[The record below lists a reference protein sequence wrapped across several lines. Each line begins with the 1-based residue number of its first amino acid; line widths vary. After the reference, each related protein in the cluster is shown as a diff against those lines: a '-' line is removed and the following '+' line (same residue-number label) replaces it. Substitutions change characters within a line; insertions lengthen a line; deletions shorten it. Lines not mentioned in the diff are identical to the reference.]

1 MNIDL
6 LNLQPQTISKNLR
19 GKFLMVYGLPKVGK
33 TTLLSKFE
41 KCLICSFEPGT
52 NALNNVYVQPVNSWT
67 DWKKMIKQLKMPQV
81 QEKFATLG
89 IDTADLAWEACVKWI
104 CNENNVEKIG
114 DIPYGQGYDMAKK
127 EFRETFKELAFMG
140 YGLVFVSHSD
150 EKVFKDEKG
159 EEYTQICPALPKRPY
174 DVINKMVDIIAYLRR
189 IKINDTE
196 KTYMFFRG
204 NDRFLAGSRYKY
216 MVDKIEFSYENLV
229 QAIYDAIDKEVENS
243 GGLHQ
248 ATNEENPYYLKSF
261 DDLMIEA
268 KELWGEMVRSNRQK
282 EILSILKEVF
292 GKEIKFSDITENE
305 QDKLIVALDKIKE
318 IK

>member
-1 MNIDL
+1 
-6 LNLQPQTISKNLR
+6 
-19 GKFLMVYGLPKVGK
+19 
-33 TTLLSKFE
+33 
-41 KCLICSFEPGT
+41 
-52 NALNNVYVQPVNSWT
+52 
-67 DWKKMIKQLKMPQV
+67 
-81 QEKFATLG
+81 
-89 IDTADLAWEACVKWI
+89 
-104 CNENNVEKIG
+104 
-114 DIPYGQGYDMAKK
+114 MAKK
-127 EFRETFKELAFMG
+127 EFRDTFKELAFMG

-189 IKINDTE
+189 IKINDVE

-229 QAIYDAIDKEVENS
+229 QAIYDAIDKEIENS
-243 GGLHQ
+243 GGSHQ

-268 KELWGEMVRSNRQK
+268 KELWGEMVRNNRQK
-282 EILSILKEVF
+282 EILSILKDVF
-292 GKEIKFSDITENE
+292 GKETKFSDITENE